1 MFKRVMI
8 ANRGE
13 IAVRII
19 RACHELGIEAVTVYS
34 QADAQARPVQM
45 ADKAVCIGPAAAAKS
60 YLNMTNIVAA
70 ARALHCDAIHPGYGF
85 LSENAHFAAL
95 CVENGLTF
103 IGPSAATI
111 AAMGDKARAR
121 ELARQ
126 AGVPIVPGG
135 VISGGDRQAALAQA
149 REVGYPLFIK
159 ANFGGGGKGMRIVHS
174 QDDFLRALPVAQ
186 REAEAAFGDSAVYFE
201 KYISEPRHVEVQV
214 VGDNQGAVI
223 YLGERDCSI
232 QRRHQKVMEEAPCP
246 AITDGL
252 RGKLC
257 QAAVQLARAVGYNSA
272 GTVEFLVDKDGNFYF
287 IEMNTRIQ
295 VEHPVTEM
303 TTGVDLVKLQLAVAA
318 GQPLPLEQEQIAVR
332 GHAIECR
339 INAEDPDN
347 HFLPSPGVVKTYV
360 TPQGPGVRVDD
371 FAYAGYH
378 LPPYYD
384 SLLAKVIAWGADRH
398 EAIARMRRALR
409 EFVVTGIKTNRDFH
423 LRVLDNAFYQRGEY
437 CTDFIQRRMGC
448 E

>member
-1 MFKRVMI
+1 MI

-19 RACHELGIEAVTVYS
+19 RACRELGIATVVVYS
-34 QADAQARPVQM
+34 QADAHARPVQM

-60 YLNMTNIVAA
+60 YLNMTNLIAA
-70 ARALHCDAIHPGYGF
+70 ARTLHCDAVHPGYGF
-85 LSENAHFAAL
+85 LSENPRFAAL
-95 CVENGLTF
+95 CAENGLTF
-103 IGPSAATI
+103 IGPEAATI
-111 AAMGDKARAR
+111 AALGDKARAR

-135 VISGGDRQAALAQA
+135 VISAGERRAALAQA
-149 REVGYPLFIK
+149 AAVGYPLFIK
-159 ANFGGGGKGMRIVHS
+159 ANFGGGGKGMRVVHNE
-174 QDDFLRALPVAQ
+174 DDFLRALPVAQ
-186 REAEAAFGDSAVYFE
+186 REAEAAFGNGAVYFE

-214 VGDNQGAVI
+214 VGDSRGTVL

-246 AITDGL
+246 AITPQL
-252 RGKLC
+252 RAALC
-257 QAAVQLARAVGYNSA
+257 QAAVRLARAASYTSA
-272 GTVEFLVDKDGNFYF
+272 GTVEFLVDKDGRFYF

-295 VEHPVTEM
+295 VEHAVTEM
-303 TTGVDLVKLQLAVAA
+303 ITGVDLVKMQLIVAA
-318 GQPLPLEQEQIAVR
+318 GQPLPLTQGQIAVR

-347 HFLPSPGVVKTYV
+347 HFLPAPGVIKTYV

-371 FAYAGYH
+371 FAYPGYR

-384 SLLAKVIAWGADRH
+384 SLLAKIIVWGADRQ
-398 EAIARMRRALR
+398 EALARMRRALR
-409 EFVVTGIKTNRDFH
+409 EFNVAGIKTNRDFH
-423 LRVLDNAFYQRGEY
+423 MRVLDNAFYQRGEY
-437 CTDFIQRRMGC
+437 YTNFIHQRMGC